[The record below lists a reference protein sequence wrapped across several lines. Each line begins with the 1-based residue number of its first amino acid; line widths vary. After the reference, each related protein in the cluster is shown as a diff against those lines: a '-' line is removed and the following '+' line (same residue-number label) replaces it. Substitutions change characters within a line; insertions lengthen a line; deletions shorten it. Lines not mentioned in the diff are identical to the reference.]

1 MAVNSITRI
10 PTPAPRNLM
19 MVANAARKV
28 DAGVGSPY
36 DQADERGF
44 LFGRVIVISLRLELV
59 TEKYKEPKRGGGG
72 GSTTRKLTAQ
82 RWQYRCANRGEL
94 RDEARRAL
102 KVLGTSLPESA
113 ANKRL
118 RDQSARVLDALGLG
132 ADFPVFFS
140 EDMVMLDGYVQHLLD
155 RSCPGLSLEFRA
167 FLGRFRR
174 HLLPL
179 EQFNLLFDNLAKEH
193 NHSLAS
199 PAVDYHELLF
209 PPAQQVVTK
218 TSAGAAVV
226 VGRREVER
234 EVVVCVNSGDHDTD
248 LGRDG
253 LFPSHRAPERYLAT
267 TGRCGYGGEIA
278 RVQREYQACL
288 RQCVSE
294 ARLEE
299 ALSCHRMICVFR
311 RPRR

>member
-278 RVQREYQACL
+278 RV
-288 RQCVSE
+288 
-294 ARLEE
+294 
-299 ALSCHRMICVFR
+299 
-311 RPRR
+311 